1 LRSICCGAKPA
12 DLFDEANFTR
22 AVHTIFLKKR
32 SIFCVPS
39 LKKWEFCVA
48 VFFHSCEATSFDML
62 HEKIWMKALLNFE
75 IYTKVSRIYLCMVCT
90 LIQVFN
96 QLLMANMKN
105 GQQC

>member
-1 LRSICCGAKPA
+1 M
-12 DLFDEANFTR
+12 
-22 AVHTIFLKKR
+22 
-32 SIFCVPS
+32 PS

-48 VFFHSCEATSFDML
+48 VFFHSCEAASFDML

-75 IYTKVSRIYLCMVCT
+75 IYTKVSRVYLCMVCT